1 MWAPRW
7 QKHPGC
13 ATVNQSLGLNP
24 PGDCF
29 LFSSSVK
36 DSARLSRK
44 QLSPGRIHGR
54 GGLFCLAHISENL
67 LNSLAEE
74 LQLRPKQAGELKAL
88 YSQLG
93 QPKDYALPN
102 ASWSQ
107 DMLDLYNRFLEMTKD
122 GLWKRI
128 PSYNNILDH
137 IPESMKLVQEKKEG
151 TRLFLRSIDAEGV
164 GFEYVMF
171 LNALEKRVVCLFQ
184 PGSYLEGHPGFAHGG
199 SIATII
205 DSTIGSCAIFVAGR
219 VMTANLSINY
229 VNPVPLGSVVLVDS
243 KVDKVEGRKVF
254 LSCKVQSVDGGTL
267 HAEAT
272 ALFIQ
277 LDATTSQK
285 QQASCQ

>member
-1 MWAPRW
+1 MGPRGGISRCPCGR
-7 QKHPGC
+7 KLL
-13 ATVNQSLGLNP
+13 TV
-24 PGDCF
+24 C
-29 LFSSSVK
+29 
-36 DSARLSRK
+36 LSR
-44 QLSPGRIHGR
+44 SI
-54 GGLFCLAHISENL
+54 
-67 LNSLAEE
+67 
-74 LQLRPKQAGELKAL
+74 QAAG
-88 YSQLG
+88 SQLG
-93 QPKDYALPN
+93 QSKDYALPN

-107 DMLDLYNRFLEMTKD
+107 DMLDLYNRFLDMTKD

-137 IPESMKLVQEKKEG
+137 IPESMKLTYEKRKD
-151 TRLFLRSIDAEGV
+151 TRLFLRSIDAEGA

-171 LNALEKRVVCLFQ
+171 LNTSEKRVVCLFQ

-205 DSTIGSCAIFVAGR
+205 DSTIGSCAISVAGK
-219 VMTANLSINY
+219 VMTANLSIDY

-243 KVDKVEGRKVF
+243 KADKVEGRKVF
-254 LSCKVQSVDGGTL
+254 LSCKMQSVDGNTL

-277 LDATTSQK
+277 LDATKAQK